1 MPLPCTFGTRVSRE
15 LRPRREAAPT
25 PSPWRGRVWPWL
37 CKRRVL
43 VSGVAVSRTVC
54 WWHGDI
60 EDEVSAAGSQLQGPP
75 ASVTVPW
82 LSQGRLWLH
91 TSSVVLGPPG
101 PGVVSLQEK
110 AAVRASALRPT
121 VVSESRSENRAGGTR
136 RLPSCPVSAWSP
148 GPCCGD
154 RACPLCTSRAS
165 GLRSPF
171 PPPGGG
177 GP

>member
-54 WWHGDI
+54 WWHGDT

-101 PGVVSLQEK
+101 PGVVSVNAGVLETAA
-110 AAVRASALRPT
+110 AAVIFHKKRLCRRRPGVPWLTLSRTSSLQLPNQLLTAASNGSPEFAKGATAL
-121 VVSESRSENRAGGTR
+121 
-136 RLPSCPVSAWSP
+136 
-148 GPCCGD
+148 
-154 RACPLCTSRAS
+154 
-165 GLRSPF
+165 
-171 PPPGGG
+171 
-177 GP
+177 